1 MILSGQEQDFK
12 FLYVVRSKISGLDP
26 STKTR
31 APKLQNQ
38 ERLKYS
44 PEGYKWVPLIF
55 KYEILGIFKMVCR
68 HITDLFNTEEH
79 IIYSKQKDQW
89 IVPPTYLS
97 NCIIR

>member
-55 KYEILGIFKMVCR
+55 KYEIEKR
-68 HITDLFNTEEH
+68 
-79 IIYSKQKDQW
+79 SKKSESSES
-89 IVPPTYLS
+89 IVK
-97 NCIIR
+97 